1 MFLDKKEI
9 IKLGNKI
16 YPYKIG
22 SSDIPQYRI
31 FELRYLSGGWS
42 DTTGYR
48 MKIIDERNGHSQILN
63 RNDDKYKNSI
73 DQAVQFLKSKR
84 VEIIGYSAIG
94 ESDYLL
100 SKDFSNWTYKE

>member
-1 MFLDKKEI
+1 MFLEQNSGK
-9 IKLGNKI
+9 KI

-31 FELRYLSGGWS
+31 FELRYLSPS
-42 DTTGYR
+42 NTKGYR
-48 MKIIDERNGHSQILN
+48 LKIIDERNGHSQTLN

>member
-1 MFLDKKEI
+1 MFLEQNSGK
-9 IKLGNKI
+9 KI

-31 FELRYLSGGWS
+31 FELRYLSPS
-42 DTTGYR
+42 NTKGYR
-48 MKIIDERNGHSQILN
+48 LKIIDERNGHSQTL
-63 RNDDKYKNSI
+63 NDDKNKNSI
-73 DQAVQFLKSKR
+73 DQAVQFLKSER

>member
-1 MFLDKKEI
+1 MFLDHKEI

-48 MKIIDERNGHSQILN
+48 MKIIDERNGHSQILI
-63 RNDDKYKNSI
+63 RNNQNSI